1 MVKASCVCGDS
12 AYDFTGKY
20 QAFIAC
26 HCIPCRKV
34 TGADRSLNL
43 VVHKDE
49 VTVTSGTDRLVSRR
63 ADSGKDLTYHQCKNC
78 GNTMFA
84 ISANAPEMY
93 FLKAGLIDDNDFL
106 NALGPPKTEIYCKY
120 LLDWEKTFDGAQVT
134 QN

>member
-1 MVKASCVCGDS
+1 MVKASCVCGNS
-12 AYDFTGKY
+12 GYEFTGKY
-20 QAFIAC
+20 QAFLAC

-43 VVHKDE
+43 VVNKDE
-49 VTVTSGTDRLVSRR
+49 VKITSGTDRLVSRS
-63 ADSGKDLTYHQCKNC
+63 ADSGKDLTYYQCQNC

-84 ISANAPEMY
+84 VSGKDLDTY

-106 NALGPPKTEIYCKY
+106 NTLGTPKMEIYCKY
-120 LLDWEKTFDGAQVT
+120 LWNWERTFEGAQVT